1 MTAETLAALVARV
14 RRSRVVTALLWCAAI
29 VLVGPAILYAAPQ
42 LTGNDHAYLV
52 LSGSMLPAFAPGDIV
67 FVEDAA
73 PGTLR
78 PGDVITF
85 HAPEGRAV
93 VTHRVAE
100 VVQTADGPRYR
111 TWGDNNEDPDPYLV
125 SDAQVVGRMTF
136 LIPKWGLLQEV
147 VRTKAGYVA
156 FVLVPGII
164 VIGAEFRSLY
174 QELDGQYGERAK
186 RTRLLLERL
195 EREEEEERVAR
206 LLVRLEREP

>member
-1 MTAETLAALVARV
+1 MAETFFARV
-14 RRSRVVTALLWCAAI
+14 RRSRVVTALLWAAAI
-29 VLVGPAILYAAPQ
+29 VLVGPAILYMAPQ

-52 LSGSMLPAFAPGDIV
+52 LSGSMIPAFAPGDIV
-67 FVEDAA
+67 FVENVA

-78 PGDVITF
+78 PGDVVTF
-85 HAPEGRAV
+85 HPPESRAV
-93 VTHRVAE
+93 VTHRVVE

-111 TWGDNNEDPDPYLV
+111 TWGDNNEDPDPFLV

-156 FVLVPGII
+156 FVLLPGLI

-174 QELDGQYGERAK
+174 QELDARYGDRA
-186 RTRLLLERL
+186 RGIRSLLDRL
-195 EREEEEERVAR
+195 EHEEREDRIAAWLAR
-206 LLVRLEREP
+206 VEREP